1 MIEIAFFGQAF
12 ADAELKEGRRG
23 KYVAISASTDNA
35 GDEDDESQPSW
46 SCGLSCPAS

>member
-23 KYVAISASTDNA
+23 KYAAILASTEPLRSEIK
-35 GDEDDESQPSW
+35 G
-46 SCGLSCPAS
+46 